1 MAQSVCLTGGHP
13 GLSTEGGLEGVGKMG
28 SSPEEVEQSR

>member
-1 MAQSVCLTGGHP
+1 MAQSVCLIGSNP

-28 SSPEEVEQSR
+28 SSQEEVEQCR